1 MGPVLRV
8 RNCFVTFGLCVLI
21 QRGFASMDIRVQGV
35 FHQGKE
41 LERVLSTE
49 YRVTLLCFSNLPD
62 PVWEDAM
69 DSLYIIMPGF
79 SAGVA
84 PPNYILYQTEQA
96 EPDNTRHN
104 LQMSL
109 HCVR

>member
-1 MGPVLRV
+1 M
-8 RNCFVTFGLCVLI
+8 N
-21 QRGFASMDIRVQGV
+21 IRVQGV

-96 EPDNTRHN
+96 EEDNPH

-109 HCVR
+109 YCLQLCCTYARMAMLLVPSSLVLEA

>member
-1 MGPVLRV
+1 M
-8 RNCFVTFGLCVLI
+8 
-21 QRGFASMDIRVQGV
+21 
-35 FHQGKE
+35 
-41 LERVLSTE
+41 LSKE

-69 DSLYIIMPGF
+69 NSLYIIMPGL

-96 EPDNTRHN
+96 KSDIPRQDLSCN
-104 LQMSL
+104 
-109 HCVR
+109 CV

>member
-1 MGPVLRV
+1 M
-8 RNCFVTFGLCVLI
+8 
-21 QRGFASMDIRVQGV
+21 QGV

-41 LERVLSTE
+41 LERVLSRE

-69 DSLYIIMPGF
+69 NSLYIIMPGF

-96 EPDNTRHN
+96 ESDIPRQDVARKC
-104 LQMSL
+104 LCIVYGD
-109 HCVR
+109 CVVRMPEWLCWLVPSIGILEVHA